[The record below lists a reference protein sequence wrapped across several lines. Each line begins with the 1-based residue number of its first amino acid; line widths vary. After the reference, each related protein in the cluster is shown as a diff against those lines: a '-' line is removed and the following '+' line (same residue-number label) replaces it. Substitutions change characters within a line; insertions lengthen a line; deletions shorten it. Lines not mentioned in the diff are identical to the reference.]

1 MKSKKINFKNE
12 TNDLREFISKFLL
25 ICILMTTILI
35 GIGVAIKELCFN
47 QASDLSFISQ
57 TLLPIWATW
66 VGTILAFYFGKSNF
80 EAAAKS
86 YQEVIKTLSPEEKMA
101 SIKAIDVMI
110 PFKDI
115 LYMDYEDSLSKTLV
129 AFLQDDKFK
138 NVNRFAFIDDKNI
151 LKYIIH
157 RSEFTKYLTGKAI
170 STTKIEDISFEF
182 FLQESKQKQNNYVLN
197 NSAFIPLTATLLEA
211 KKAMD
216 TLKECQDVFV
226 TSTGKESEPVL
237 GLITNN
243 TILEYAK

>member
-1 MKSKKINFKNE
+1 
-12 TNDLREFISKFLL
+12 
-25 ICILMTTILI
+25 
-35 GIGVAIKELCFN
+35 
-47 QASDLSFISQ
+47 
-57 TLLPIWATW
+57 
-66 VGTILAFYFGKSNF
+66 
-80 EAAAKS
+80 
-86 YQEVIKTLSPEEKMA
+86 
-101 SIKAIDVMI
+101 
-110 PFKDI
+110 
-115 LYMDYEDSLSKTLV
+115 MDYEDSLSKTLV

-182 FLQESKQKQNNYVLN
+182 FLQESKQKQNNCILN